1 MPRVTITVPE
11 RNSQP
16 YRFNLERKSVS
27 LGRGSEN
34 DIVIDCSSV
43 SVNHAVMERVEG
55 GYQLRD
61 LGSTNGTKAGGKN
74 QEIIPLTDGARA
86 KLGDVSFDFSLTADE
101 QLALSKEAPDQV
113 PPVIK
118 EDSIEN
124 PPAPKRAPHR
134 PAPAVVSQPS
144 PAVGFFMTLV
154 FLVLAVGAFY
164 IGMSLRYSK
173 SHPGK
178 SLFQAIF
185 NDSPAPAV
193 EESASSA
200 EPTAAETETAG
211 AASTTPAGN

>member
-61 LGSTNGTKAGGKN
+61 LGSTNGTKAGGKS

-101 QLALSKEAPDQV
+101 QLALSKEAPDQI

-134 PAPAVVSQPS
+134 PKPAVASPTS
-144 PAVGFFMTLV
+144 PAAGFFMTLV
-154 FLVLAVGAFY
+154 FLVLALGAFY

-173 SHPGK
+173 SHPGQ

-185 NDSPAPAV
+185 NDSPAPAAG
-193 EESASSA
+193 E
-200 EPTAAETETAG
+200 AAETTEPAATETAG

>member
-43 SVNHAVMERVEG
+43 SVHHAVMERIEG

-61 LGSTNGTKAGGKN
+61 LGSTNGTKSGGQTK
-74 QEIIPLTDGARA
+74 EIIPLTDGARA

-101 QLALSKEAPDQV
+101 QLALSKEAPGKES
-113 PPVIK
+113 PVIK
-118 EDSIEN
+118 EDAVET
-124 PPAPKRAPHR
+124 PPAPRRVPHR
-134 PAPAVVSQPS
+134 PAVAPVAQPDPAG
-144 PAVGFFMTLV
+144 AFFMTLV

-173 SHPGK
+173 SHPGS
-178 SLFQAIF
+178 SLSNVLFSGETAAEPETTPAAE
-185 NDSPAPAV
+185 NEAAGAETPAPA
-193 EESASSA
+193 
-200 EPTAAETETAG
+200 
-211 AASTTPAGN
+211 GN